1 MVSVVLSHVIGTVGL
16 LTILL
21 SSGTYYTM
29 FYTSLQD
36 RIALSQLDDVASV
49 VALDFTELISLIQLS
64 EHDNL
69 LVLDL
74 KIPPEIHAA
83 IYNVTL
89 LRVAS
94 GDETHL
100 AVHVMLD
107 PSNYAQRT
115 LPWAASDQLRLY
127 DGAPLTLEG
136 VTPLRSVYSPTGN
149 AVLWCERRGTVVTI
163 GLGVRG

>member
-36 RIALSQLDDVASV
+36 RIALGQLDDVANVIS
-49 VALDFTELISLIQLS
+49 LDSTELISLILLS

-74 KIPPEIHAA
+74 KIPAEIHTA

-89 LRVAS
+89 LRVVS

-100 AVHVMLD
+100 TVHVMLD
-107 PSNYAQRT
+107 QSSYAQRA

-127 DGAPLTLEG
+127 DGAPLTLAG
-136 VTPLRSVYSPTGN
+136 VTPLRSVYSSTAN

>member
-74 KIPPEIHAA
+74 KIPPEILAA

-94 GDETHL
+94 GDETYL
-100 AVHVMLD
+100 AVHVMRD

-163 GLGVRG
+163 GLGVRE